1 MKESFLFA
9 EELLDYDSNLVMAN
23 FDVELLFTNIPLQ
36 ETIYLFVELVCND
49 KPNID
54 DFTITDFHELLTI
67 NMSESLVLFNSEY
80 YKQID
85 SVEMGS
91 PLGPTFANIFLKF
104 GSKIVLVN
112 LNLS

>member
-1 MKESFLFA
+1 
-9 EELLDYDSNLVMAN
+9 
-23 FDVELLFTNIPLQ
+23 
-36 ETIYLFVELVCND
+36 
-49 KPNID
+49 
-54 DFTITDFHELLTI
+54 
-67 NMSESLVLFNSEY
+67 MSESLVLFNSEY

-85 SVEMGS
+85 GVEMGF